1 MIYLER
7 KICPVCP
14 EKVKCGTLLHPPNL
28 SMHNLKYST
37 NVVFKKKY
45 FSKFITGYVQILKG
59 KNKQIKTG
67 NDAGKIKNRRN
78 KKSSIEN
85 YLIVS

>member
-37 NVVFKKKY
+37 NVVLKKKNT
-45 FSKFITGYVQILKG
+45 FQNSLLAMFKF
-59 KNKQIKTG
+59 
-67 NDAGKIKNRRN
+67 
-78 KKSSIEN
+78 
-85 YLIVS
+85 

>member
-28 SMHNLKYST
+28 SMHNLKYSS
-37 NVVFKKKY
+37 NVVLKKK
-45 FSKFITGYVQILKG
+45 ILFKIHYWLCSNFKG
-59 KNKQIKTG
+59 KKQTNK
-67 NDAGKIKNRRN
+67 NGK
-78 KKSSIEN
+78 
-85 YLIVS
+85 